1 MIHLAVWR
9 LRLTCL
15 HRTHPFHSLKKQ
27 KYTRFIMSPYR
38 KLTRVKL
45 LSHLTLTIPAPQLP
59 AIYSTVMPKYFI
71 LTCLLFP
78 FISFII
84 LLALCQYHKKFC
96 FSEEETVM
104 NWPRSQQT
112 DSVKSSEKIPRL
124 SVSKIIRSK
133 WQMADARLQTAFVP
147 LN

>member
-1 MIHLAVWR
+1 
-9 LRLTCL
+9 
-15 HRTHPFHSLKKQ
+15 
-27 KYTRFIMSPYR
+27 MSSYR
-38 KLTRVKL
+38 KLTRVKI

-84 LLALCQYHKKFC
+84 LLALCQYYKKFC

-112 DSVKSSEKIPRL
+112 DSVKSSEKNRGCR
-124 SVSKIIRSK
+124 SVK
-133 WQMADARLQTAFVP
+133 
-147 LN
+147 